1 MLVPEAPPPLPPA
14 EVDVENTDG
23 IQHINDQQRA
33 RIVLIYRIP
42 IRENNAPKC
51 LLSRSQAID
60 ETFTSSQFIRIRNV
74 VQCLLTTELQMRL
87 QKSERSRCS

>member
-1 MLVPEAPPPLPPA
+1 MTPEGGDVA
-14 EVDVENTDG
+14 ETDG
-23 IQHINDQQRA
+23 IQHMTDKQSA

-87 QKSERSRCS
+87 QKRERSRCS